1 MDEPRGYINKS
12 NGEKQTLYDLTYM
25 WSVKYKTNGQ
35 TKNRNRLIDTENKLG
50 VARWEWGRETGKIGE
65 RD

>member
-1 MDEPRGYINKS
+1 
-12 NGEKQTLYDLTYM
+12 M